1 MSVPLLYDRQRQWI
15 DDLLRLVR
23 ERTETQTKLE
33 DRASTDRAAAEK
45 DIKAARQGLKNRRD
59 RALQAADELLLRHRH
74 EEQIARARTKAFV
87 ALGDGLA
94 LQDRD
99 DPSALATHGRG
110 QHLHRRREGS
120 PGRSVEN
127 SNGVRARG
135 GGRGSAS
142 IRQRHGKDVEATA
155 FPEPVGESRQHLRI
169 GEDE

>member
-1 MSVPLLYDRQRQWI
+1 MDAGRGHDRVRELHLSRPRV
-15 DDLLRLVR
+15 DLDIRRRAFVRRVR
-23 ERTETQTKLE
+23 ERDRSLE
-33 DRASTDRAAAEK
+33 AAH
-45 DIKAARQGLKNRRD
+45 
-59 RALQAADELLLRHRH
+59 ELLLRHRH